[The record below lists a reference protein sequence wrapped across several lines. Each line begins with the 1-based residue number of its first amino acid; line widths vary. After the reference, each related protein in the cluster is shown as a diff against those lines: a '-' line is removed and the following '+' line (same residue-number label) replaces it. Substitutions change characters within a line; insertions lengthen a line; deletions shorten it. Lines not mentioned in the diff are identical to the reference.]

1 MDTLIQA
8 ANIAIRSDR
17 PLDSPEQVIVVFQQ
31 GHFLQLTFQTK
42 GCRFSAGGSCS
53 MCNYGYGRTP
63 DASRLINELHKV
75 LNTYGNCVET
85 ILLGASGSFLDEKEI
100 PESLRNRIFQAVF
113 QSGIPQII
121 IETHYKSISDNVL
134 HRISQLLPGRRI
146 ELEVG
151 LETVNPWIGEHILNK
166 HMDLR
171 KFEEMITTTH
181 RYGMT
186 VTVNL
191 LLGIPFYTEAAQL
204 SDTKA
209 SIRWALSKKSDYI
222 IVFPLNIH
230 PYTLFEWLYQKGRI
244 QPPSLWL
251 AVRLLSEL
259 DDFELEHVSM
269 AWYGNRSVD
278 YGEERASIPPQACDT
293 CREALLSFFETF
305 YISRDLKA
313 RKRLVADLL
322 QSSLSCNCREKV
334 FQKMSKVPR
343 FLESEYQAARC
354 EIEGLVEKYERV

>member
-1 MDTLIQA
+1 MDKLIQT
-8 ANIAIRSDR
+8 ANIKIRSDR
-17 PLDSPEQVIVVFQQ
+17 PLDPPGQSIVVFQQ
-31 GHFLQLTFQTK
+31 ENFLQMTFQTQ

-53 MCNYGYGRTP
+53 MVNYGYGREP
-63 DASRLINELHKV
+63 DADRLMNELHKV
-75 LNTYGNCVET
+75 LHACENRIET

-100 PESLRNRIFQAVF
+100 SQSLRNQILRAVF

-121 IETHYKSISDNVL
+121 IETHYKSISDSVL
-134 HRISQLLPGRRI
+134 HHISQLLPGRSI

-166 HMDLR
+166 HIDLLE
-171 KFEEMITTTH
+171 FEMMIAAAH
-181 RYGMT
+181 SYGMT

-191 LLGIPFYTEAAQL
+191 LLGIPFFTEAAQL

-209 SIRWALSKKSDYI
+209 SIRWAISKKADYI

-269 AWYGNRSVD
+269 AWYGNRSMD
-278 YGEERASIPPQACDT
+278 YGEGRTSILPQSCSI
-293 CREALLSFFETF
+293 CRNTLLPFFEAF
-305 YISRDLKA
+305 YINRDLKN
-313 RKRLVADLL
+313 RKRQIANLL
-322 QSSLSCNCREKV
+322 HSSLSCNCREEV
-334 FQKMSKVPR
+334 FRKLSAGPG
-343 FLESEYQAARC
+343 FFESEYQAARHDMK
-354 EIEGLVEKYERV
+354 GLVKKDECV

>member
-17 PLDSPEQVIVVFQQ
+17 PLDPSERAIVVFQQ
-31 GHFLQLTFQTK
+31 GCFLQLTFQTQ

-53 MCNYGYGRTP
+53 MCNYGHGRQP
-63 DASRLINELHKV
+63 DANRLMNELHKV
-75 LNTYGNCVET
+75 LNSCGNHVET
-85 ILLGASGSFLDEKEI
+85 ILLGTSGSFLDEKEI
-100 PESLRNRIFQAVF
+100 PESLRNRILQAVF
-113 QSGIPQII
+113 RSGIPQII
-121 IETHYKSISDNVL
+121 IETHYTSISDSVL
-134 HRISQLLPGRRI
+134 HRISQLLSGRKI

-166 HMDLR
+166 RIDLSE
-171 KFEEMITTTH
+171 FEEIIAAAH
-181 RYGMT
+181 HYEMT

-204 SDTKA
+204 SDAKA
-209 SIRWALSKKSDYI
+209 SIRWALSKKVDYI

-230 PYTLFEWLYQKGRI
+230 PYTLFERLYQKGLV

-278 YGEERASIPPQACDT
+278 YKEGRVSILPQACGT
-293 CREALLSFFETF
+293 CRETLLSFFEAF
-305 YISRDLKA
+305 YVSRDLED
-313 RKRLVADLL
+313 RKRQIADLL
-322 QSSLSCNCREKV
+322 QTPLLCDCRERA
-334 FQKMSKVPR
+334 FQKMSAAPG

-354 EIEGLVEKYERV
+354 EIKGLVEKYECV

>member
-1 MDTLIQA
+1 MDTLLQA
-8 ANIAIRSDR
+8 ANIAIRSSR
-17 PLDSPEQVIVVFQQ
+17 PLEPPEQAIVVFRQ
-31 GHFLQLTFQTK
+31 GNFLQLTFQTK
-42 GCRFSAGGSCS
+42 GCYFSAGGSCS
-53 MCNYGYGRTP
+53 MCNYGYGQQP
-63 DASRLINELHKV
+63 DANRLMNELHKV
-75 LNTYGNCVET
+75 LNTCGNCVET

-134 HRISQLLPGRRI
+134 HRISQLLPDRRI

-166 HMDLR
+166 HIDFP
-171 KFEEMITTTH
+171 KFEEMIAAIH
-181 RYGMT
+181 HYGMT

-204 SDTKA
+204 SDTKT
-209 SIRWALSKKSDYI
+209 SIQWALSKKADYI

-230 PYTLFEWLYQKGRI
+230 PYTLFEWLYKRGRI

-269 AWYGNRSVD
+269 AWYGNRSMD
-278 YGEERASIPPQACDT
+278 YGKERMSVLPQTCDS
-293 CREALLSFFETF
+293 CRDILLSFFETF
-305 YISRDLKA
+305 YASRDLKA
-313 RKRLVADLL
+313 RKEQLADLL
-322 QSSLSCNCREKV
+322 QSSLSCDCREKV
-334 FQKMSKVPR
+334 FQKMSMTPR
-343 FLESEYQAARC
+343 FLESEYQVARC
-354 EIEGLVEKYERV
+354 EVKELIEKYECV

>member
-8 ANIAIRSDR
+8 ANFAIRSDR
-17 PLDSPEQVIVVFQQ
+17 PLDPPEQAIVVFQQ
-31 GHFLQLTFQTK
+31 GRFLQLTFQTQ

-53 MCNYGYGRTP
+53 MCNYGYGRQP
-63 DASRLINELHKV
+63 DANRLMSELHKV
-75 LNTYGNCVET
+75 LNTCRNCVET
-85 ILLGASGSFLDEKEI
+85 ILLGSSGSFLDEKEI
-100 PESLRNRIFQAVF
+100 PESLRNRIFQAIF

-134 HRISQLLPGRRI
+134 HHISQLLPSRKI

-151 LETVNPWIGEHILNK
+151 LETVNPWIREHILNK
-166 HMDLR
+166 HIDLSE
-171 KFEEMITTTH
+171 FERMIAAIH

-191 LLGIPFYTEAAQL
+191 LLGIPFYTEEAQL

-209 SIRWALSKKSDYI
+209 SIRWALSKKVDYI

-230 PYTLFEWLYQKGRI
+230 PYTLFEWWYQKGRI

-259 DDFELEHVSM
+259 NDFELEHVSM
-269 AWYGNRSVD
+269 AWYGNRSMD
-278 YGEERASIPPQACDT
+278 YKEERVSVLPQT
-293 CREALLSFFETF
+293 CETCCEALMSFFETF
-305 YISRDLKA
+305 YVSRDLEN
-313 RKRLVADLL
+313 RKRQIADLL
-322 QSSLSCNCREKV
+322 QLSLSCDCREKA
-334 FQKMSKVPR
+334 FQKMPVAPG
-343 FLESEYQAARC
+343 FLESEYQAARH
-354 EIEGLVEKYERV
+354 EIEGLVEKYECV